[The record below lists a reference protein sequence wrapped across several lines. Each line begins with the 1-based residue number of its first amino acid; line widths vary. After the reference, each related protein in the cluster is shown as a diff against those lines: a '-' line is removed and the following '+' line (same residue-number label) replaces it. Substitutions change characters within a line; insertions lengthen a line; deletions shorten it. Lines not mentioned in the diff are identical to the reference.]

1 MANLTQD
8 SFGYWLFYTQ
18 RSVAYAFA
26 EVLKQCCED
35 HDKTYIITPPQW
47 GVLVILDS
55 TDGLTIG
62 TISQL
67 RRVDAPTITGIV
79 NRLKQNGLVEREH
92 DREDRRVVKV
102 FLTDEG
108 REILNF
114 LIVAAEN
121 FDEIMLRG
129 LSQNELDDLLL
140 KLKSLIA
147 NVSSVGPNSGE
158 RFESVCRRP
167 IAHEVRV
174 LSYIVGARG

>member
-1 MANLTQD
+1 MANRVPD

-26 EVLKQCCED
+26 EVLKQCCLE
-35 HDKTYIITPPQW
+35 HDKKYIITPPQW
-47 GVLVILDS
+47 GVLALLDDM
-55 TDGLTIG
+55 DGLTIG
-62 TISQL
+62 TISQR
-67 RRVDAPTITGIV
+67 RRVDAPDITGIV
-79 NRLKQNGLVEREH
+79 NRLEQNGLVERRH

-121 FDEIMLRG
+121 FEEIMLRD
-129 LSQNELDDLLL
+129 LSQDDRHDLLVQL
-140 KLKSLIA
+140 KCLIA

-158 RFESVCRRP
+158 RFELF
-167 IAHEVRV
+167 AED
-174 LSYIVGARG
+174 L